1 MSADVV
7 RVPKRLAVALSV
19 VVVLL
24 FAASGAQA
32 NMRITIENVDAPG
45 VGMNDPTPVAPVG
58 GNPGF
63 TLGQQ
68 RLFALQYAASLW
80 ATQLDSAVE
89 VRIQARFQAL
99 NSDLLGNAGP
109 TNLVRDFPGS
119 QPNTWYPEAL
129 ANKIAGQDLFPDV
142 VSDIR
147 ATFDSDADFY
157 LGLDAAPPAGQFD
170 LVTVALARFAR
181 GLGLATP
188 ANLTTGA
195 LVGGF
200 SDVFMNHIFDLSAGK
215 FWTAMTQAERAVSA
229 RNYGHVVWVGPR
241 TAAAIPSV
249 LDLGSPELRITA
261 PAQLAGSYPIGPAS
275 FGPALT
281 TTGVSADVAVA
292 TDTGGSSPTDACE
305 PVPGG
310 AVTGRVALVDRG
322 TCGFTQ
328 KVSNVQAAGAVAVL
342 VVDNVGGSP
351 PGALGGSDPTINI
364 PSGRITLE
372 DGASIKTQLAA
383 GATVHVTLRLD
394 GSTRAGAGPDGNL
407 RLFAPSPLIVGQ
419 SINSLDPIAQ
429 PNQLLEPIPGE
440 ADHRLAPPADLALP
454 MLEDLGWFPDGD
466 LDGVPDDT
474 DNCPATGNAD
484 QADADR
490 DGIGDACDNHN
501 FGGFLQ
507 PVDNRPTTNTG
518 RTGRTYPVKFQIR
531 DKNGTVVTDIAAV
544 DSIKSK
550 AVPCGSFSG
559 DPSDALEATAAGATS
574 LRLEDGHFV
583 YNWKTPSSA
592 GCYELFVTLADGG
605 THSANFSIK

>member
-1 MSADVV
+1 GVGPYRADRRERRACRSAALQAEPDLGRQQHGLHAGDDRASRHRDDQLALHEGPDRAAAQLRLRHARRGGTLHARPAQDGDLLGQGRSPAAGGAAHRVQRRAGVSDPSPLRGLVGPAAARGERPAGDAGQCHGQRLGAHHGDVHLSSPSHRRALRARREVRDLHRTGAAGRPDRVGGPPLTIFAKGADMSADVV

-188 ANLTTGA
+188 ANLTTGG

-229 RNYGHVVWVGPR
+229 RNYGHVVWVG
-241 TAAAIPSV
+241 
-249 LDLGSPELRITA
+249 
-261 PAQLAGSYPIGPAS
+261 
-275 FGPALT
+275 
-281 TTGVSADVAVA
+281 
-292 TDTGGSSPTDACE
+292 
-305 PVPGG
+305 
-310 AVTGRVALVDRG
+310 
-322 TCGFTQ
+322 
-328 KVSNVQAAGAVAVL
+328 
-342 VVDNVGGSP
+342 
-351 PGALGGSDPTINI
+351 
-364 PSGRITLE
+364 
-372 DGASIKTQLAA
+372 
-383 GATVHVTLRLD
+383 
-394 GSTRAGAGPDGNL
+394 
-407 RLFAPSPLIVGQ
+407 
-419 SINSLDPIAQ
+419 
-429 PNQLLEPIPGE
+429 
-440 ADHRLAPPADLALP
+440 
-454 MLEDLGWFPDGD
+454 
-466 LDGVPDDT
+466 
-474 DNCPATGNAD
+474 
-484 QADADR
+484 
-490 DGIGDACDNHN
+490 
-501 FGGFLQ
+501 
-507 PVDNRPTTNTG
+507 
-518 RTGRTYPVKFQIR
+518 
-531 DKNGTVVTDIAAV
+531 
-544 DSIKSK
+544 
-550 AVPCGSFSG
+550 
-559 DPSDALEATAAGATS
+559 
-574 LRLEDGHFV
+574 
-583 YNWKTPSSA
+583 
-592 GCYELFVTLADGG
+592 
-605 THSANFSIK
+605 